1 MHKPTP
7 FVCLPLTHPCPPN
20 PTGRLVQKDVGG
32 EGESLWLLATE
43 SVAPEDACWPPLN
56 PAAARQLLG
65 GISSLS
71 TVSKQVARA
80 ALAVSNTLP
89 LKVGGWLGERAGVWL
104 VRAGLPYQGLDMY
117 MLLHGSEEA
126 MCLFVLTLLCAQASC
141 LVWVLLVPC

>member
-1 MHKPTP
+1 VYPMNTFFSVFLRSASSPS
-7 FVCLPLTHPCPPN
+7 PCPRLLSLVLPN
-20 PTGRLVQKDVGG
+20 HRLVQKDVGG

-89 LKVGGWLGERAGVWL
+89 LKVGGWVDALGTGRLQARMCAL
-104 VRAGLPYQGLDMY
+104 CFRLRSLACRCRRT
-117 MLLHGSEEA
+117 EA
-126 MCLFVLTLLCAQASC
+126 ETNCVPRFLC
-141 LVWVLLVPC
+141 